1 VVRTEEEKSR
11 AEYLVRQV
19 AGVRNVYNNL
29 RRKERGKQMNDAME
43 SQQPHVEAI
52 KGATGQVVVLT
63 DNRRNIARPG
73 GRNLDRMKL

>member
-1 VVRTEEEKSR
+1 
-11 AEYLVRQV
+11 
-19 AGVRNVYNNL
+19 
-29 RRKERGKQMNDAME
+29 MNDAME
-43 SQQPHVEAI
+43 SEQPHVEAI